1 MTTDIDELIEE
12 LEKERARIAAYYY
25 NYAQIDKDLFYQ
37 LLSIFQEYKGLKE
50 ERDKLKTVMMAA
62 AVEIAEHWKDH
73 CDKDGYGPVN
83 LLRRLQKGL
92 TDGGYA
98 YTADDWIRLRAQ
110 NAKLVENNNELI
122 DFAIWMTGCE
132 YDFCQHKYFCEQRD
146 KLLKGQALQ
155 EKVNE

>member
-1 MTTDIDELIEE
+1 MATEHEQRINRILSRHAKECDKLRLIQE
-12 LEKERARIAAYYY
+12 
-25 NYAQIDKDLFYQ
+25 Q
-37 LLSIFQEYKGLKE
+37 LQSENEQ
-50 ERDKLKTVMMAA
+50 LKTVMMAA

-122 DFAIWMTGCE
+122 DFAIWMTGCG

-146 KLLKGQALQ
+146 KLLKGQALSHPDLA
-155 EKVNE
+155 EYVEGK